1 MGLCAIELFETIEA
15 GLVDPKDK
23 DLKKRLAGHL
33 SRRTALDEEINLL
46 ERQFGNKQ
54 NRVDRETLAIFAAR
68 LKNKLTDADNPAL
81 RKNYV
86 QAFVSEVV
94 MTKEQLTVRG
104 PVPSL
109 VQAVSTP
116 GADTAAVRTS
126 LVNWCARQDSNL
138 WPPD

>member
-1 MGLCAIELFETIEA
+1 M
-15 GLVDPKDK
+15 PSS
-23 DLKKRLAGHL
+23 L
-33 SRRTALDEEINLL
+33 SHTYEEINLL
-46 ERQFGNKQ
+46 ERQCGNKQ
-54 NRVDRETLAIFAAR
+54 DRVDRGTLTAFATG
-68 LKNKLTDADNPAL
+68 LKKKLTDPDTPAL

-104 PVPSL
+104 PVASL

-116 GADTAAVRTS
+116 GADTTPVRTS
-126 LVNWCARQDSNL
+126 IVNWRARQDSNL